1 MIMKKKLVRSLVNA
15 RRRKMAIGVA
25 AVLSVFGCVGT
36 ALAATTDTRDLLN
49 ILSSAVAD
57 VKTKFDEISG
67 AFTNG
72 VKDISVI
79 SDPSTILGDKKIFD
93 PNEREKTDTDPD
105 PNNTLANRSQQA
117 TLAQATADLAAKRGL
132 SKEAQKAAQETQ
144 LKIEELNSETAQVAD
159 EVFND
164 ADVIIP
170 SLDSTQ
176 DVLKQMSYQLSGI
189 ADISAAQVRL
199 ATLQSNNFQEMTTQM
214 AALNLANSA
223 TLAQMRSKQQS
234 ESLKKDLA
242 ASGTSAAA
250 FSLLTD
256 Y

>member
-1 MIMKKKLVRSLVNA
+1 MIMKKKFVRSLVNA
-15 RRRKMAIGVA
+15 RRRKMAIGAA
-25 AVLSVFGCVGT
+25 AVLSVFGGVGT

-144 LKIEELNSETAQVAD
+144 LKIEELNAETAEVAD

>member
-1 MIMKKKLVRSLVNA
+1 MIMKKKFVRSLVNA
-15 RRRKMAIGVA
+15 RRRKMAIGLA
-25 AVLSVFGCVGT
+25 AVLSVFGGVGT

-144 LKIEELNSETAQVAD
+144 LKIEELNAETAEVAD